1 MSGKK
6 SESSEKRE
14 KKRER
19 ESEEKARPA
28 ALGFSPA
35 KKLEVKFVFACSSRG
50 RSSSASSGSNYFF
63 WIFYFNF
70 SKLDI
75 TQSHGRSKLIFK
87 KLEPLLRGCWENTHS
102 QGNAYILP
110 HIFYWWDTIK
120 YSSVY
125 NIPLR
130 SIYNEVSHGRSKLIF
145 KKLEPLLRGCWETTH
160 SQGNAHILPYNFLLL
175 RRQ

>member
-70 SKLDI
+70 SKLEI
-75 TQSHGRSKLIFK
+75 TESHGRSKLIFK
-87 KLEPLLRGCWENTHS
+87 KLEPLLRGCWERLR
-102 QGNAYILP
+102 ILKGMLTFFL
-110 HIFYWWDTIK
+110 IFFIVKKTIK

-125 NIPLR
+125 GIPLR
-130 SIYNEVSHGRSKLIF
+130 SICDEVSHGRSKLIF
-145 KKLEPLLRGCWETTH
+145 KKLEPLLRGC
-160 SQGNAHILPYNFLLL
+160 
-175 RRQ
+175 

>member
-50 RSSSASSGSNYFF
+50 CSSSASSGIP
-63 WIFYFNF
+63 WKI
-70 SKLDI
+70 KADI
-75 TQSHGRSKLIFK
+75 QEIGTASARM
-87 KLEPLLRGCWENTHS
+87 LRETAHS
-102 QGNAYILP
+102 QGNSHILP
-110 HIFYWWDTIK
+110 RFILFVQKTIK
-120 YSSVY
+120 YLSVY
-125 NIPLR
+125 GIPLR
-130 SIYNEVSHGRSKLIF
+130 SICDEVSHGRSKLIF
-145 KKLEPLLRGCWETTH
+145 KKLEPLLRGC
-160 SQGNAHILPYNFLLL
+160 
-175 RRQ
+175 